1 MLFLFCNASGLYT
14 LLLKV
19 RRALPLIPP
28 MAMTVGNL
36 RADGGAVE
44 GARAYLEKV
53 EAYRSANFPSSE
65 EQDGELLR

>member
-1 MLFLFCNASGLYT
+1 
-14 LLLKV
+14 
-19 RRALPLIPP
+19 
-28 MAMTVGNL
+28 MATTVGDL

-44 GARAYLEKV
+44 GARAYLEEV